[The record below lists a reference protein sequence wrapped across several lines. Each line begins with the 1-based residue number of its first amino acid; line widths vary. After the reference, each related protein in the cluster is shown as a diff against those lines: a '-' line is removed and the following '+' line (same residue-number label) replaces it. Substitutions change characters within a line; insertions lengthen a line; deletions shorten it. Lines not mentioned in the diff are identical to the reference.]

1 MGYLIGTN
9 GLVQKRSKSFVGMG
23 YANPTLG
30 LLSQLGG
37 FGGWF
42 CILPAAYFVGS
53 TYEHGFLQGSSFC
66 AAALVGA
73 VVAGAFQA
81 PGLNYLISALTLPAN
96 IGLAAFVYIMTRS

>member
-9 GLVQKRSKSFVGMG
+9 SLVQRRSKSFAGMG

-53 TYEHGFLQGSSFC
+53 TYGHGFLQGFSFC
-66 AAALVGA
+66 AAALAGA
-73 VVAGAFQA
+73 AVAGACQF
-81 PGLNYLISALTLPAN
+81 PGLNFLISALTLPAN
-96 IGLAAFVYIMTRS
+96 VGFAGLVYIMTRA